1 MSWGQFGNN
10 FGSYGN
16 FGNYGGYMQQPQPQP
31 QPSMQ
36 MQQAV
41 PVKTNKIFITSIED
55 AMARYVEPNS
65 EIVYLHQDKPILVE
79 VKTDMQGRKT
89 CNVFDLSVHSEDKK
103 EDKDISAAVAS
114 AGFCTKK
121 DVEEIVRTE
130 IEKAIERKKKNTK
143 LESKIEG
150 ELNNG

>member
-36 MQQAV
+36 MQQAI

-55 AMARYVEPNS
+55 AMARYAEPNS
-65 EIVYLHQDKPILVE
+65 EIVYLHQDKPILVDLIYPIKL
-79 VKTDMQGRKT
+79 VQ
-89 CNVFDLSVHSEDKK
+89 NVARRCKKMDTISHLQLSL
-103 EDKDISAAVAS
+103 ALTL
-114 AGFCTKK
+114 TKFQ
-121 DVEEIVRTE
+121 IL
-130 IEKAIERKKKNTK
+130 I
-143 LESKIEG
+143 
-150 ELNNG
+150 